1 MPGIYMNIIFYL
13 KNLKKTS
20 TGNKNFKKFV
30 PTFRQLRLL
39 QGNVIVKSRPLNI
52 YHKVRLNLHK
62 KGWNVDNNELKFKN
76 QTVITEVC
84 PTERNNELL

>member
-30 PTFRQLRLL
+30 PTFRRLRLL
-39 QGNVIVKSRPLNI
+39 QRNVIAKSRPLNI
-52 YHKVRLNLHK
+52 YYKVAKAKALN
-62 KGWNVDNNELKFKN
+62 NNLA
-76 QTVITEVC
+76 
-84 PTERNNELL
+84 